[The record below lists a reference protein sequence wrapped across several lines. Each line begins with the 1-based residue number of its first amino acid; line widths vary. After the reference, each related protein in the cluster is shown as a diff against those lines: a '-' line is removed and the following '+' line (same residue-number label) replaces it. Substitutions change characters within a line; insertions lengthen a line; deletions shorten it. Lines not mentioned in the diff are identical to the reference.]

1 MRLNVNLQNGNT
13 PAHSDA
19 PPQHGNSRLPPNDR
33 YDRIAVWLH
42 WLVAA
47 AVIAQFLTGWIW
59 SFFERGSEPRFYL
72 FRAHIM
78 VGSAILGLAM
88 IRLGW
93 RLTHPA
99 PPLPAGMNRMM
110 VRASKL
116 THALLYLAILVQP
129 VLGLVSITSLGKSI
143 GPWLRELHVTLSFVI
158 AGIVALHVAA
168 AFWHHFIRRDGLL
181 LRMSPH
187 GRAPRA
193 A

>member
-1 MRLNVNLQNGNT
+1 MRLYVNLQNGNT
-13 PAHSDA
+13 LVQSHKPG
-19 PPQHGNSRLPPNDR
+19 QRGNDRLPQKDR
-33 YDRIAVWLH
+33 YDRIAIWLH

-47 AVIAQFLTGWIW
+47 AVIVQFLTGWIW

-72 FRAHIM
+72 FRAHLM
-78 VGSAILGLAM
+78 VGSAILGLAV

-93 RLTHPA
+93 RLAHPA
-99 PPLPAGMNRMM
+99 PPPPAGMNRMM
-110 VRASKL
+110 VMASKI
-116 THALLYLAILVQP
+116 THSLLYLAILVQP
-129 VLGLVSITSLGKSI
+129 TLGLVSITSLGKSI
-143 GPWLRELHVTLSFVI
+143 GRWPRELHVTLSFVI

-181 LRMSPH
+181 LRISPH